1 MKRIIS
7 TMCAL
12 GITLGTAGLAAA
24 QETAPSGRR
33 TPGINQRQRHQ
44 QKRIYRGVGSGE
56 LTRREMV
63 RLEREQFAIRREE
76 RQAKSD
82 GEFTRR
88 ERLGLRRE
96 LNQASRHIYR
106 AKHNRRDRN

>member
-1 MKRIIS
+1 MKKIIS
-7 TMCAL
+7 TVFAL
-12 GITLGTAGLAAA
+12 GITVGAAGLAAA
-24 QETAPSGRR
+24 QESTPSERR

-76 RQAKSD
+76 RLAKAD
-82 GEFTRR
+82 GEFTRQERRSIHR
-88 ERLGLRRE
+88 EQ
-96 LNQASRHIYR
+96 NQASRRIYR
-106 AKHNRRDRN
+106 AKHNRHDRN